1 MSSIITRR
9 AFPEDL
15 GAIGWAFATFDDD
28 GVSAT
33 DRGATNPTANVSATS
48 TAAPGK
54 ALINRE
60 RSLFF
65 SLPFNI
71 TFLLLRIFAICSSGM
86 ARCRKTSRW
95 LSLLRAPR
103 GYLPRVYTVISI
115 PTGPSYTATFVGCFG
130 WEQEAVPAYS

>member
-48 TAAPGK
+48 TAVPGMAPTN
-54 ALINRE
+54 LE

-65 SLPFNI
+65 SPFVNI
-71 TFLLLRIFAICSSGM
+71 SFLLFANHRDLIEWYGCSRMPLDGLDL
-86 ARCRKTSRW
+86 CR
-95 LSLLRAPR
+95 A
-103 GYLPRVYTVISI
+103 
-115 PTGPSYTATFVGCFG
+115 GPGH
-130 WEQEAVPAYS
+130 